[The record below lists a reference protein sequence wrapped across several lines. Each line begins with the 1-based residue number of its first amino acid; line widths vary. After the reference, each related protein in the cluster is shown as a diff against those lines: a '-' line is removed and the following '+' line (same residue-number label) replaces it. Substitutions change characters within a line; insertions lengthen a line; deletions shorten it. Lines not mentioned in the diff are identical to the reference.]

1 MNLLAGLLLLILPL
15 FIGYLILSKVSL
27 GHISQIIITSI
38 IIGCVIASSYFL
50 LGHSVSQHLVSGL
63 GLAIG
68 IALQPLFKKLI
79 DGIIFDGTS
88 IKKCD
93 SVSIAGYKGKVVKIG
108 LLHTWLQT
116 EETNDGS
123 PLVMI
128 NNELL
133 ETKPIEVCSNE
144 FTRKTIQSAS
154 SGLKFL

>member
-1 MNLLAGLLLLILPL
+1 MDLLAGLLLLILPL
-15 FIGYLILSKVSL
+15 LVGYLILSKVSL

-38 IIGCVIASSYFL
+38 IIGCMIASSYFL

-116 EETNDGS
+116 EETNEGS